1 MNRGSAKSGIV
12 SMRSTCIIFG
22 CLLLTSSTTG
32 LQLLHATGGHRTSRL
47 SAVANPEITAAKPVQ
62 AAEPPPKVFPC
73 GDALDKK
80 ILGLA
85 GPAIC
90 NFLILP
96 ITQSVDLFFIG
107 KLNSALAIAGQA
119 AANQVF
125 SSAAWIVSVIPT
137 VTVPRVAKAKAAG
150 DMEEVQRA
158 VGEAIFIAVI
168 LSTLLAVA
176 VGLCQ
181 QAVLVAAGSAAALP
195 FSLPYLLYRL
205 PGLVAE
211 SVSTIG
217 FSAFRGVLDTV
228 TPLKIT
234 LWSCAVNCICDPAF
248 MFAQLRLP
256 GGLMVKGLGLGIAGA
271 ALATTASQLFA
282 AVAYLRLLLKKKLV
296 AWHTLLRPPPKA
308 SLLRLAKAGG
318 AVQVRM
324 GARTRR
330 RKPSL
335 RSLAAPLHPQPFT
348 LSPSPS
354 ALRPQPFTVSPSSP
368 PCQSTCPTRAFSIA
382 GMPASLATAY
392 ADRASPKASV
402 CASILRRPTRTAS
415 SP

>member
-1 MNRGSAKSGIV
+1 
-12 SMRSTCIIFG
+12 
-22 CLLLTSSTTG
+22 
-32 LQLLHATGGHRTSRL
+32 
-47 SAVANPEITAAKPVQ
+47 
-62 AAEPPPKVFPC
+62 
-73 GDALDKK
+73 
-80 ILGLA
+80 
-85 GPAIC
+85 
-90 NFLILP
+90 
-96 ITQSVDLFFIG
+96 
-107 KLNSALAIAGQA
+107 
-119 AANQVF
+119 
-125 SSAAWIVSVIPT
+125 VSVIPT

-318 AVQVRM
+318 AVQVRALALNAAFFTVTKATQGLDATGTAAAAHAVTIQLWQLGGVILFALSTVASIVAPAELAREGGGPLAARAAANRLLAWSAIAGAILGCAQLAALPMLSLFTPLEEVRRAARVPSCM
-324 GARTRR
+324 GAVLQLINGLTFVGEGLMVGVG
-330 RKPSL
+330 SFGQ
-335 RSLAAPLHPQPFT
+335 LAAGQ
-348 LSPSPS
+348 
-354 ALRPQPFTVSPSSP
+354 VV
-368 PCQSTCPTRAFSIA
+368 
-382 GMPASLATAY
+382 ATA
-392 ADRASPKASV
+392 ALMLMLTVGPGK
-402 CASILRRPTRTAS
+402 S
-415 SP
+415 SLPAVWGTFFLFNGIRFANAMRHHFVSGPLANKSHATQ